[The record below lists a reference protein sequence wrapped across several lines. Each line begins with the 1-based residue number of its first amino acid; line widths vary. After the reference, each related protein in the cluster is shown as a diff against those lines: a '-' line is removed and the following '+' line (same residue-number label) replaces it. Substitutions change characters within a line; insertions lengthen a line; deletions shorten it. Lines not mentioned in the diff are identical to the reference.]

1 MRNYTIMLAPHPLP
15 DEHGHVESPFIYR
28 GTYDSSGRP
37 SALKAARASIMS
49 NWSDVYAVDL
59 DPQCY
64 APPLRCYV
72 HGVNDASDAHEA
84 LYEAAREMGPP
95 ADNNRINLFTE
106 LYGECAGEACW
117 CKDGD
122 LAGQTNDATGKLYHE
137 NEDTILGICRV
148 TKAEHVHDG
157 GTHKWRERRNAR
169 ARQTWREQRQKFLDE
184 GIPVAAVSPWRSW
197 RF

>member
-15 DEHGHVESPFIYR
+15 DDGSPFIYR
-28 GTYDSSGRP
+28 GTYDSSGSP
-37 SALKAARASIMS
+37 STLKAARASIMP

-59 DPQCY
+59 DPHCC

-84 LYEAAREMGPP
+84 LYEAARDMGPP
-95 ADNNRINLFTE
+95 ADENRTNLFTE
-106 LYGECAGEACW
+106 LYGECNGHEPGCW
-117 CKDGD
+117 CEPESKLILDG
-122 LAGQTNDATGKLYHE
+122 KHYHE
-137 NEDTILGICRV
+137 NEGAILGICRV
-148 TKAEHVHDG
+148 TKAEYVHDG

-169 ARQTWREQRQKFLDE
+169 ARQTWREMRQKFLDD
-184 GIPVAAVSPWRSW
+184 GIPVKCVSPWRSW